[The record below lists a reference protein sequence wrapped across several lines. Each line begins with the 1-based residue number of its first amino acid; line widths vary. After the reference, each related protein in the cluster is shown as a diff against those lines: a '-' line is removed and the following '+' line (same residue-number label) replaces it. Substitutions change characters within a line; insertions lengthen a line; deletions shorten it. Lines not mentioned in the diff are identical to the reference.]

1 MRRSSLVACT
11 ALVLLTH
18 VGVIIGVS
26 RGHASSSGQPAT
38 RSARSAFSLVR
49 IAAPDGPTPRPA
61 EAGTLP
67 RTASASAR
75 VDVARRDADRG
86 TDASTQSAGDAP
98 MPEAAGAAVYRPGS
112 DLDVPARP
120 RSSPDLGMLS
130 GLAWSGLPMRVRL
143 FIDRDGLVVDT
154 QVLQSAESP
163 DVTERVRQM
172 FLATSFTAGMADGRA
187 VPCFKDI
194 ELNVG
199 ASS

>member
-67 RTASASAR
+67 RSASAR
-75 VDVARRDADRG
+75 ADVTRRDADRG
-86 TDASTQSAGDAP
+86 TDASTPGAGDAP